1 MLGSLQFH
9 QLKCTCG
16 YSACLSVY
24 GHYHRTV
31 RTSKGS
37 FRLRICRVICSEC
50 GRTHAILPESI
61 VPYDQISLE
70 DQRVIVIAYE
80 NGTDRNKVCTPEGA
94 IDENDVKAVILRYR
108 RRWRQM
114 LLAGSIRL
122 SDRIRLVRR
131 CFAHYSMQFMQIR
144 QTPNTLFAATT

>member
-16 YSACLSVY
+16 HSACLSVHGY
-24 GHYHRTV
+24 YHRTV

-80 NGTDRNKVCTPEGA
+80 NGTDRNPAAWAVLSMASLAALAAWIVLAKKKGLKS
-94 IDENDVKAVILRYR
+94 EN
-108 RRWRQM
+108 
-114 LLAGSIRL
+114 
-122 SDRIRLVRR
+122 
-131 CFAHYSMQFMQIR
+131 
-144 QTPNTLFAATT
+144 